1 LVAKILRDIVYSM
14 NTQKFELLDRSAFSA
29 LTLLEKN
36 KYLQKLT
43 FYYMEAN
50 GRSPIE
56 LSREALSRLRRF
68 YSRRSMA
75 DLKLEKITDRE
86 MASALSRVADAVG
99 QGDLERRIESEIPP
113 KSELRAPPIDDDQ
126 LMFFVPNIHDAPI
139 KDDVNVMDV
148 APFSLGK
155 TKREGKIRY
164 ELKDSTITVTGGSEC
179 GMANAYDYDIFINMV
194 SYLAEEMRSYRIAR
208 KKGRS
213 PSLPPKVYCPT
224 AAQVLKFCRRGNG
237 GRQYTE
243 LEAALDRLQDTR
255 IKITNFKPGA
265 RRETETFSLIDRYK
279 VLSRTT
285 SDRIDHIEIVIPDWV
300 YDGIVSDDGSASI
313 LTLNPDYFLIKK
325 PTARFIYR
333 LARKA
338 AGQTEAHYSLK
349 DLYHRS
355 GTLLP
360 FHKFRSAVFE
370 IVDRTASEPF
380 PDYDLELLSGRE
392 SPVLRISR
400 RCETSEGELPE
411 ANDDTTAS
419 VP

>member
-1 LVAKILRDIVYSM
+1 MKSQKI
-14 NTQKFELLDRSAFSA
+14 ELLDRSAFSA
-29 LTLLEKN
+29 LTLHKKN
-36 KYLQKLT
+36 DYLQKLT
-43 FYYMEAN
+43 ACYMQAN

-75 DLKLEKITDRE
+75 DLKLEKMADRE
-86 MASALSRVADAVG
+86 MANALFRVADAVG
-99 QGDLERRIESEIPP
+99 RGDLEKRIESEIPP
-113 KSELRAPPIDDDQ
+113 TSELRAPPIDDDQ

-139 KDDVNVMDV
+139 KDDINVMDV
-148 APFSLGK
+148 APFSLSK
-155 TKREGKIRY
+155 TKRKGRIRY
-164 ELKDSTITVTGGSEC
+164 DLKDCSITVTGGSEC

-224 AAQVLKFCRRGNG
+224 ASQVLKFCRRGNG

-300 YDGIVSDDGSASI
+300 YHGIVSDDGRASI

-338 AGQTEAHYSLK
+338 AGQDEAHYSLK

-355 GTLLP
+355 GTSLP
-360 FHKFRSAVFE
+360 FHKFRSAVVG
-370 IVDRTASEPF
+370 IVDRTASEQF
-380 PDYDLELLSGRE
+380 PDYDLELLSGRG

-400 RCETSEGELPE
+400 RCETAEGELLE
-411 ANDDTTAS
+411 AKDDKTAS
-419 VP
+419 VR